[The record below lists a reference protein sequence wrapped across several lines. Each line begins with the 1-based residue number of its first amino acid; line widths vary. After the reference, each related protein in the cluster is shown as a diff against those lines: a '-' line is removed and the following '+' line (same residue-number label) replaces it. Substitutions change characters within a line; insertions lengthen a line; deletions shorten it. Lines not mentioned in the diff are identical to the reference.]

1 MERLRIFPLV
11 LAAVSIAAICVPV
24 QAQTV
29 EDPAAAHRKA
39 KDVRPYD
46 PPVPFLPGAQT
57 PGPVQTIEFRTA
69 EQMSQQDR
77 NLLADAQSSI
87 AERAEFAGL
96 EFNQG
101 QWSYFQMVCPALPN
115 HLLLR
120 FTRNGG
126 AGDVSLFSA
135 SIPRSGAGHVR
146 IIPIQRRGY
155 SLFSPAPINALTI
168 SAFNHIRA
176 EEPAESTPGWLA
188 TGLCYAALA
197 GARPQAALYE
207 NPAAQNSPMAA
218 PAMMEILGNGGA
230 VIRFTD
236 VAASSRPMEWTM
248 TFNGNGRLLKATHSP
263 ASLITEKPVSPSI
276 VEPRGMPIPEA
287 TMEKGMPVPAIDPS
301 QNFKPIPPDSGAPK
315 LRPIPGPTQPQPP
328 PEH

>member
-1 MERLRIFPLV
+1 MARMERFRTFPLV
-11 LAAVSIAAICVPV
+11 LAAVSIAAICAPV

-46 PPVPFLPGAQT
+46 PPMPFLPGAQT
-57 PGPVQTIEFRTA
+57 PGPTQTIEFRTA

-87 AERAEFAGL
+87 AERAGFAGL

-135 SIPRSGAGHVR
+135 SIPRGGAGHVR

-168 SAFNHIRA
+168 SAFNHIRT
-176 EEPAESTPGWLA
+176 EEPPDSAPGWIA

-197 GARPQAALYE
+197 GARPQTAPLDE
-207 NPAAQNSPMAA
+207 SPSGQKSPQSMSAIMQI
-218 PAMMEILGNGGA
+218 PGNGGA

-236 VAASSRPMEWTM
+236 VESSSRPMEWTM
-248 TFNGNGRLLKATHSP
+248 TFNGKGKLLKATHSP
-263 ASLITEKPVSPSI
+263 ASQSTEKPVPPAATG
-276 VEPRGMPIPEA
+276 EPQG
-287 TMEKGMPVPAIDPS
+287 KPVPAIDLS
-301 QNFKPIPPDSGAPK
+301 QKFKPVPPDSGIQK
-315 LRPIPGPTQPQPP
+315 LQPVPGSAQPQST